1 VEKARALGET
11 LKKTFLE
18 FQEKYD
24 IIGDVRG
31 LGPMIAMELVKDRQ
45 TKEPAPEQT
54 KALVSY
60 CYERGI
66 IMLSCGTYGNVIRFL
81 MPLVIT
87 DEQLHKGLQIL
98 EEGFGALE
106 R

>member
-1 VEKARALGET
+1 
-11 LKKTFLE
+11 
-18 FQEKYD
+18 
-24 IIGDVRG
+24 
-31 LGPMIAMELVKDRQ
+31 MIAMELVKDRQ
-45 TKEPAPEQT
+45 TKEPAAEQT

-87 DEQLHKGLQIL
+87 DEQLHKGLRIL
-98 EEGFGALE
+98 EEGFGTLD